1 MNIQIGVIGKV
12 THVLFIVN
20 IKVVQMR
27 GKDTIQLLE
36 KR

>member
-20 IKVVQMR
+20 IKVIQMH
-27 GKDTIQLLE
+27 GKDLMKLLE